1 MLRFDE
7 IHLKHLTNA
16 LTGAIINTSKG
27 QGTDPQG
34 QKGVHHEA
42 VHHHLRLPAVL
53 RTGLRPPYRAGAR
66 GQGGSAGA
74 EKHPRR
80 EESRPDGLGHLQV
93 TLTETLTL

>member
-7 IHLKHLTNA
+7 IHLKHLTNT
-16 LTGAIINTSKG
+16 LTGAIINMSKG

-53 RTGLRPPYRAGAR
+53 RSGLRPPHRACGR
-66 GQGGSAGA
+66 GQSGPAGA
-74 EKHPRR
+74 EKHPSG
-80 EESRPDGLGHLQV
+80 EEPRGGGLGHLRV
-93 TLTETLTL
+93 IPTES